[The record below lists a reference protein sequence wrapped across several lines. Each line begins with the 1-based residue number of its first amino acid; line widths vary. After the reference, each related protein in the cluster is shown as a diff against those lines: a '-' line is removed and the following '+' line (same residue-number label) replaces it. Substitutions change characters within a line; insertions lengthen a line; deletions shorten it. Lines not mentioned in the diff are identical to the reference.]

1 MMNRYALLAFL
12 LAGVVA
18 PSGLHAEQSAPPA
31 DGMAGLK
38 SEMAELRRQIE
49 EQRQAYESQIEQ
61 LRREVKDLAGRAA
74 APSAP
79 SPEDELA
86 AAIEAARKE
95 AAAAEPGALSLFI
108 RPGTQSFN
116 PDISVIGDMLGHYV
130 SGEHGER
137 RPTGEHENEDRFQFR
152 ELELAFSS
160 PVDPHS
166 RADFFVHLH
175 EHDGEWHAGLCEGY
189 LTLLTLPH
197 DLQARVGKFRSA
209 FGKANQLH
217 THNMPWVD
225 RPNVITNFFG
235 EEGMSEEGAEL
246 SWLIPNPWKKY
257 VEWTLEVQNNTNPH
271 SFGGGESDVVMFVN
285 HLKYFEN
292 LSPASTL
299 ELGAS
304 HATGPNDAGHG
315 GSRTHIWGLD
325 TTYKWRPPREGLYK
339 SLTWQTEAL
348 FSQKDQPDGAT
359 EHSWGAYSSVEYQF
373 ARQWSAFTR
382 WDYSQFP
389 DDTGS
394 YEHAGSVGV
403 TFAQSEY
410 CFWRLSYKYTDASG
424 PLATENRSE
433 VWLQLNIGLGPHRA
447 HKY

>member
-1 MMNRYALLAFL
+1 MRQYLFAAALALCCLARPAA
-12 LAGVVA
+12 AG
-18 PSGLHAEQSAPPA
+18 QSPPA
-31 DGMAGLK
+31 SQDDLAAMRA
-38 SEMAELRRQIE
+38 EMTALRQQMDEQQKHYEAQISELRQK
-49 EQRQAYESQIEQ
+49 
-61 LRREVKDLAGRAA
+61 VDDLSRTAA
-74 APSAP
+74 KAAP
-79 SPEDELA
+79 SPEEELA
-86 AAIEAARKE
+86 AAVEKARAEAATL
-95 AAAAEPGALSLFI
+95 EPSQMSLFFGRAI
-108 RPGTQSFN
+108 QSAN

-137 RPTGEHENEDRFQFR
+137 QPTGEHENEDRFIFR

-166 RADFFVHLH
+166 RADFFVHVH

-189 LTLLTLPH
+189 LTLLTLPY

-235 EEGMSEEGAEL
+235 EESLNEEGAEL

-257 VEWTLEVQNNTNPH
+257 IEWTLDIQNNENPQ
-271 SFGGGESDVVMFVN
+271 SFGGGESDDVMFVN
-285 HLKYFEN
+285 HLRYFET
-292 LSPASTL
+292 LSQASTL

-304 HATGPNDAGHG
+304 HVTAPNDAGHG
-315 GSRTHIWGLD
+315 GSRTHVEGLD
-325 TTYKWRPPREGLYK
+325 ITYKWRPPREGLYK

-348 FSQKDQPDGAT
+348 FSQKDQPDGSSEDA
-359 EHSWGAYSSVEYQF
+359 WGAYSSLEYQF

-389 DDTGS
+389 DDAGS
-394 YEHAGSVGV
+394 HEHAGSVGV
-403 TFAQSEY
+403 TFAQSEF
-410 CFWRLSYKYTDASG
+410 CFWRLSYKFTDASG
-424 PLATENRSE
+424 PLAMRDRSE